1 MVYQLWPVRNWSLCR
16 QWLVDKVF
24 GWTLDGLKA
33 IQARPGPL
41 GCAFGQFATAQVML
55 DPRVNSFK
63 NPHTHIDDFH
73 TSHHQCLK
81 LEIEWN
87 RYNMIQNRS
96 KLHEI
101 HWLASRLLKLLCFWG
116 NLTDVLIFAHPLEEA
131 GPSIKD
137 GCLKKHTTC
146 VTKAAVTIY
155 YNRNLWQWP
164 KQTESS
170 RFGPVCLRHWL
181 SSNCQIPGVQRF

>member
-1 MVYQLWPVRNWSLCR
+1 MTCQELIALQAMTGWQGFRMNTWWAQGNSGAAWAPGLCVWPIRHGPSDARSKGEQLQES
-16 QWLVDKVF
+16 
-24 GWTLDGLKA
+24 T
-33 IQARPGPL
+33 
-41 GCAFGQFATAQVML
+41 
-55 DPRVNSFK
+55 
-63 NPHTHIDDFH
+63 HTHIDDFH